1 MWNQVEGFM
10 RIKHH
15 NCASEWFIDGE
26 KVSES
31 AFKRRYAQALEAEN
45 QRLHEKL
52 AKIFDLI

>member
-1 MWNQVEGFM
+1 MWHQVEGFM

-15 NCASEWFIDGE
+15 NCTSEWFIDGE

-45 QRLHEKL
+45 EALHAKL
-52 AKIFDLI
+52 AAIYDLL

>member
-15 NCASEWFIDGE
+15 SCASEWFIDGE

-45 QRLHEKL
+45 EALHEKL
-52 AKIFDLI
+52 AKIYDVL

>member
-1 MWNQVEGFM
+1 M

-45 QRLHEKL
+45 EALHAKL
-52 AKIFDLI
+52 AAIYDLL

>member
-1 MWNQVEGFM
+1 MWNQVDGFR

-15 NCASEWFIDGE
+15 SCASEWFINGE

-31 AFKRRYAQALEAEN
+31 RFKRKYAQALEAEN

>member
-31 AFKRRYAQALEAEN
+31 RFKRKYAQALEAE
-45 QRLHEKL
+45 LDAAHAKL
-52 AKIFDLI
+52 AAIFDLI

>member
-1 MWNQVEGFM
+1 M

-31 AFKRRYAQALEAEN
+31 AFKRRYIAALEAE
-45 QRLHEKL
+45 LDAAHAKL
-52 AKIFDLI
+52 AKIFDIL